1 MDDPASSTRSARLP
15 ALAAGFATLYLVW
28 GSTYL
33 GIKFAIETL
42 PPFLMAGC
50 RFLLA
55 GTALYTVVRWF
66 GAPRPTLGQWAT
78 ATWIGSLLLLLGN
91 GLVTFGQQTVPSGQA
106 SLIVATMPLW
116 MVLLDWLF
124 YGARRPGL
132 RVWLGLAVGFAGA
145 VLLIRPTGE
154 TDFPTASFSL
164 IGTLALA
171 ASPVAWSVGSL
182 ESRRRP
188 TMNALQASAM
198 QMLAGGALLVV
209 AGSLLGEWPVL
220 MARPIAARSVAAFFY
235 LVIVGGLIGFTTYAW
250 LLRVASPTAVTTY
263 AYVNPLVAV
272 LLGWLVAGETLDA
285 RILVAASLIVG
296 AVVLITLPRPAA
308 VCPPAARPHDNR
320 IPARP
325 PSSPPP
331 DPVLSGRC
339 SAARPAPACPGR

>member
-1 MDDPASSTRSARLP
+1 MDDPASGTCSARLP

-33 GIKFAIETL
+33 GIKFAVETL
-42 PPFLMAGC
+42 PPFLMAGG

-55 GTALYTVVRWF
+55 GTALYAVVRWF
-66 GAPRPTLGQWAT
+66 GAPRPTLGQWTT
-78 ATWIGSLLLLLGN
+78 ATWVGSLLLLLGN
-91 GLVTFGQQTVPSGQA
+91 GLVSFGQQTVPSGQA
-106 SLIVATMPLW
+106 ALIIATTPLW
-116 MVLLDWLF
+116 MVILDWLF
-124 YGARRPGL
+124 YGAARPVP

-154 TDFPTASFSL
+154 TDFRTTTFSL

-188 TMNALQASAM
+188 ATNALQASAM
-198 QMLAGGALLVV
+198 QMLAGGVLLVM

-220 MARPIAARSVAAFFY
+220 LARPIAARSVAAFFY
-235 LVIVGGLIGFTTYAW
+235 LVVVGGLIGFTTYAW

-272 LLGWLVAGETLDA
+272 LLGWLAAGETLDS
-285 RILVAASLIVG
+285 RILLAAGLIIG
-296 AVVLITLPRPAA
+296 AVVLITLPRTLF
-308 VCPPAARPHDNR
+308 R
-320 IPARP
+320 
-325 PSSPPP
+325 SPPRKEELTEKERRASQIRQHCQGKA
-331 DPVLSGRC
+331 VMGR
-339 SAARPAPACPGR
+339 